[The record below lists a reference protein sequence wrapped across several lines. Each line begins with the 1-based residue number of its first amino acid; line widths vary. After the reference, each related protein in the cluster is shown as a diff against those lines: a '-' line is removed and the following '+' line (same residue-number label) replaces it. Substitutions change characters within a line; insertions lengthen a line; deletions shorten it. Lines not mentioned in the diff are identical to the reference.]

1 LQQDY
6 QPEDLQ
12 SEGLR
17 VFTTLDPYVQFNT
30 EKAVKNTLP
39 QLSRDNTLQAA
50 AVVVSP
56 LNGDVLAVVGDR
68 NPSYIGFNRA
78 LNADR
83 QIGSLIKPVIYL
95 TALEEPSKFTL
106 ATMLNDSEFIYKDP
120 NREDWQPLNYD
131 KIYHGDVTLYE
142 SLLNSYNVPAVRTG
156 IDVGFNKII
165 KTLAALGSPQQIPA
179 YPSLALGAVNMSP
192 IEVASI
198 YQSLAAN
205 GFHSPLRSV
214 FAVLDKER
222 RPLERYSLDVSNQV
236 KPEAVA
242 LVNSALIDVTK
253 YGTAKQLSKNLSIQA
268 AGKTG
273 TSDDLRDSWFAG
285 FTGDLVA
292 VVWTGFDDNRST
304 SLTGSSG
311 AMKIWQNLVKEVAYK
326 SYTVPEMAGLQRHWI
341 DGKNGL
347 LTEKGCENA
356 VELLFIKGSE
366 PTAVSDC
373 KTGKSSNWFFNLFN

>member
-1 LQQDY
+1 
-6 QPEDLQ
+6 
-12 SEGLR
+12 
-17 VFTTLDPYVQFNT
+17 
-30 EKAVKNTLP
+30 
-39 QLSRDNTLQAA
+39 
-50 AVVVSP
+50 
-56 LNGDVLAVVGDR
+56 
-68 NPSYIGFNRA
+68 
-78 LNADR
+78 
-83 QIGSLIKPVIYL
+83 
-95 TALEEPSKFTL
+95 
-106 ATMLNDSEFIYKDP
+106 
-120 NREDWQPLNYD
+120 
-131 KIYHGDVTLYE
+131 
-142 SLLNSYNVPAVRTG
+142 VPAVRTG
-156 IDVGFNKII
+156 IDVGFDKII

-198 YQSLAAN
+198 YQSFAAN
-205 GFHSPLRSV
+205 GYHSPLRSV

-285 FTGDLVA
+285 FTGDVVA

-304 SLTGSSG
+304 SLTGASG

-356 VELLFIKGSE
+356 VELLFIEGTQ
-366 PTAVSDC
+366 PTQVSDC

>member
-1 LQQDY
+1 
-6 QPEDLQ
+6 
-12 SEGLR
+12 
-17 VFTTLDPYVQFNT
+17 
-30 EKAVKNTLP
+30 
-39 QLSRDNTLQAA
+39 
-50 AVVVSP
+50 
-56 LNGDVLAVVGDR
+56 
-68 NPSYIGFNRA
+68 
-78 LNADR
+78 
-83 QIGSLIKPVIYL
+83 
-95 TALEEPSKFTL
+95 
-106 ATMLNDSEFIYKDP
+106 
-120 NREDWQPLNYD
+120 
-131 KIYHGDVTLYE
+131 
-142 SLLNSYNVPAVRTG
+142 
-156 IDVGFNKII
+156 
-165 KTLAALGSPQQIPA
+165 
-179 YPSLALGAVNMSP
+179 
-192 IEVASI
+192 
-198 YQSLAAN
+198 
-205 GFHSPLRSV
+205 
-214 FAVLDKER
+214 VLDKER

-285 FTGDLVA
+285 FTGDVVA

-304 SLTGSSG
+304 SLTGASG

-356 VELLFIKGSE
+356 VELLFIEGTQ
-366 PTAVSDC
+366 PTQVSDC